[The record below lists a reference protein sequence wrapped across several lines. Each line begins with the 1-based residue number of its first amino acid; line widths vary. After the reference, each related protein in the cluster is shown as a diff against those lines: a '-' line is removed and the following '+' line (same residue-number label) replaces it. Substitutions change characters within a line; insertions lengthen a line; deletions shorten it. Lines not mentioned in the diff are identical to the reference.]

1 MWRRLVKH
9 SFSIALGQGVN
20 LAQQLLLPVAFLRQ
34 YGTEGYGS
42 WLVVMAAV
50 GQFGNLDFGLQTY
63 LVNRL
68 TMLHEAGNFAEFRR
82 LQSIGLRLALCVVG
96 VGAVGLLA
104 IHQLPVER
112 WLKLD
117 WAVEEAR
124 LVVFLLGAW
133 VLLRIVHGQFA
144 AVLRASGQAHRAQH
158 WENFQRVLLLVS
170 SLALLHWRCGFVW
183 LAVAHVGCALV
194 GIALVLWDTRGNP
207 VAPTLQVWDAPTA
220 RQMVRPSLFFGLTT
234 LNFLVLFEAPLLI
247 LQWTLGPVAVVTF
260 ATTRTVFSA
269 ARQLLTPVQ
278 LAVQQ
283 ELPRAL
289 AAADPGQLRQLY
301 RFSEVVAL
309 AGGGALIA
317 GCALLSPWLMQQW
330 LQGRVVPSTLLLALL
345 AAVSL
350 ATILKD
356 HRNALPLATNRHE
369 RATLLIGVGYL
380 GMSAAGY
387 WLAQVWRAPGLLAA
401 WLVTEL
407 GLAVLL
413 QRHNFQQFGWG
424 RPASPLVPVGLT
436 LGVGL
441 ASWLALTWCEGAALP
456 VRLAGAVLFAALTG
470 AGALLLMGEGLVKP
484 AHRAWTALNLC
495 RQES

>member
-1 MWRRLVKH
+1 MWRRLAKH

-82 LQSIGLRLALCVVG
+82 LQSIGLRLALGVVG
-96 VGAVGLLA
+96 VGAVGLYA
-104 IHQLPVER
+104 VHQLPVER

-117 WAVEEAR
+117 WASDEAR
-124 LVVFLLGAW
+124 LVVLLLGGW
-133 VLLRIVHGQFA
+133 VLLRIVQGQLA
-144 AVLRASGQAHRAQH
+144 AVLRASGQPHRAQH
-158 WENFQRVLLLVS
+158 WENFQRGLLLAS
-170 SLALLHWRCGFVW
+170 SLALLHSRCGLVW
-183 LAVAHVGCALV
+183 LAAAHVGSALV
-194 GIALVLWDTRGNP
+194 GIAVVLWDTRGSQ
-207 VAPTLQVWDAPTA
+207 VAPTLRAWDAREA

-309 AGGGALIA
+309 AGGSALIA
-317 GCALLSPWLMQQW
+317 GVALLSPWLMQLW
-330 LQGRVVPSTLLLALL
+330 LHGRIEPSPVLLALM
-345 AAVSL
+345 ATVSL
-350 ATILKD
+350 ATVLKD
-356 HRNALPLATNRHE
+356 NRNALPLATNRHE
-369 RATLLIGVGYL
+369 RASLLVAGGYL
-380 GMSAAGY
+380 AMSVGGF
-387 WLAQVWRAPGLLAA
+387 WLAQVWREPGLLVA

-407 GLAVLL
+407 TLAVLL
-413 QRHNFQQFGWG
+413 QRQNFHQFGWG
-424 RPASPLVPVGLT
+424 QPSLPLVPVGLT
-436 LGVGL
+436 LGIGSVTL
-441 ASWLALTWCEGAALP
+441 LALTGCDGAPLL
-456 VRLAGAVLFAALTG
+456 VRIACAVLLAVVAGVVALT
-470 AGALLLMGEGLVKP
+470 LLGEGIVKP
-484 AHRAWTALNLC
+484 TQRALTALHLC